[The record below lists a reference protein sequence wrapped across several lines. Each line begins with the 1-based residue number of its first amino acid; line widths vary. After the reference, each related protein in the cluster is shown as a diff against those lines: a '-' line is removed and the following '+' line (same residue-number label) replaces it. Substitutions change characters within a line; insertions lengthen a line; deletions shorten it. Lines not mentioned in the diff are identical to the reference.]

1 MKSNE
6 LADAPDATDV
16 GLAIAAAST
25 GPSGTALLL
34 DETEPFAEAAVGE
47 S

>member
-16 GLAIAAAST
+16 GLAIAAST
-25 GPSGTALLL
+25 GPSGAALLL

>member
-25 GPSGTALLL
+25 GPSGAALLL